1 MNRPYLPPGG
11 TPATARWPE
20 RLGWVLLLLLV
31 LSPTHTKL
39 AGLLWLLAGLTGISL
54 AMLTWRKPT
63 LPVDPLTLGARQWL
77 LACTV
82 MLALWQSM
90 ALYWQEPCC
99 TYSSD
104 INSGLRLWLA
114 ALATYGLVRHW
125 HAPAVWSLRLYHA
138 LALACVASLWMVLVS
153 GRFELPSY
161 PIPWSASVAMLL
173 VLLFPAA
180 LKSPAGS
187 TTRRLWLLACGA
199 GVAAVLLS
207 QSRGAYV
214 ILGWMVYAWARSAH
228 GGFQW
233 RRSLRP
239 LLLGLTLAGSVLVT
253 GWLPSDPLRMRE
265 AWNDLSASWRQDD
278 YNNSL
283 GGRLALYELAASTV
297 AESPWTGVGARERLH
312 RIRTLGLDRPE
323 PERSHLAHAR
333 TQGHVH
339 NAYLHHAMD
348 GGVISLL
355 GFMLSIAGL
364 WLAARTVRLTWPQTA
379 LQLQG
384 LTFVHA
390 FTSVSNVNHAH
401 NYYAV
406 MLSLSVLLAFV
417 LGRCLSD
424 EPSV

>member
-1 MNRPYLPPGG
+1 M
-11 TPATARWPE
+11 TARW
-20 RLGWVLLLLLV
+20 RDCLGWVLLLLLV

-39 AGLLWLLAGLTGISL
+39 AGLLWLLAGLTGITL
-54 AMLTWRKPT
+54 AVLAWRKPAS
-63 LPVDPLTLGARQWL
+63 PADPLTLGARQWL
-77 LACTV
+77 LACTG
-82 MLALWQSM
+82 MLALWQAM

-99 TYSSD
+99 AYSSD

-114 ALATYGLVRHW
+114 ALATYGLVQHG
-125 HAPAVWSLRLYHA
+125 HVPALGSRRLYHA

-180 LKSPAGS
+180 LQEPAGT
-187 TTRRLWLLACGA
+187 TTRRLWLLACTA

-214 ILGWMVYAWARSAH
+214 ILGWMIYVWARAAH
-228 GGFQW
+228 GDFAW

-239 LLLGLTLAGSVLVT
+239 LLLGLALGGSVLLT
-253 GWLPSDPLRMRE
+253 GWLPTDPLRMRE
-265 AWNDLSASWRQDD
+265 AWNDLSASWRQDN
-278 YNNSL
+278 YNTSL
-283 GGRLALYELAASTV
+283 GGRLALYELAATTV
-297 AESPWTGVGARERLH
+297 AESPWTGVGARERLQ
-312 RIRTLGLDRPE
+312 RIRNLGLDRPE

-355 GFMLSIAGL
+355 GFLLSIGGL
-364 WLAARTVRLTWPQTA
+364 WLAARSVHAAWPQTA

-384 LTFVHA
+384 LAFVHA
-390 FTSVSNVNHAH
+390 LTSMSNVNHAH
-401 NYYAV
+401 NYYAL
-406 MLSLSVLLAFV
+406 MLSLSVMLAFV
-417 LGRCLSD
+417 LGRCQSG
-424 EPSV
+424 EARAGSA